1 MTDPVELAGFVLSL
15 AMVYC
20 NIREIHWGWPLAILS
35 SALYGVVFWNSQL
48 YGEASLQVM
57 FILGA
62 VWGWRQWRKGM
73 QSTTP
78 DLQSPSH
85 LRISQ
90 LSPTERQQTVA
101 ATLLAWPVL
110 AFFLNRYTDSD
121 VAVWDALVTALSLLG
136 QYLLAKKKI
145 ENWWVWL
152 AVNSFCSLILFSSS
166 MTVGTLPLPSQICPC
181 KISSKAIR
189 TAGKKRFSMRI
200 EKVCWCVLQQIS
212 ANCKT
217 LNGLGT
223 RPRRPSLL
231 RCATVGCIWP
241 CDRCDSWSLF

>member
-1 MTDPVELAGFVLSL
+1 MTEPVELAGFVLSL

-73 QSTTP
+73 QSTAP
-78 DLQSPSH
+78 DLQSSSP
-85 LRISQ
+85 LGISQ

-152 AVNSFCSLILFSSS
+152 AVNII
-166 MTVGTLPLPSQICPC
+166 TVGLMWVKSLWLT
-181 KISSKAIR
+181 
-189 TAGKKRFSMRI
+189 
-200 EKVCWCVLQQIS
+200 
-212 ANCKT
+212 
-217 LNGLGT
+217 
-223 RPRRPSLL
+223 SLL
-231 RCATVGCIWP
+231 YVLFAILSYVGLKAW
-241 CDRCDSWSLF
+241 RKQHEH

>member
-1 MTDPVELAGFVLSL
+1 MTEPVELAGFVLSL

-20 NIREIHWGWPLAILS
+20 NIREIHWGWPLAILT

-78 DLQSPSH
+78 DLQSPSP

-110 AFFLNRYTDSD
+110 AFFLKPLHRQRCGR
-121 VAVWDALVTALSLLG
+121 LG
-136 QYLLAKKKI
+136 CFGHGPQL
-145 ENWWVWL
+145 
-152 AVNSFCSLILFSSS
+152 
-166 MTVGTLPLPSQICPC
+166 VGTIFVGQKENRKLVGMAGSQHHH
-181 KISSKAIR
+181 SRLDVGEVTLVNFAV
-189 TAGKKRFSMRI
+189 
-200 EKVCWCVLQQIS
+200 VCVVCDPQL
-212 ANCKT
+212 
-217 LNGLGT
+217 
-223 RPRRPSLL
+223 RRPQSM
-231 RCATVGCIWP
+231 AKTA
-241 CDRCDSWSLF
+241 